1 MATVELLSG
10 RWSSTT
16 EWRPRHASG
25 AGSWRE
31 QSDPGTGRTI
41 ARVAD
46 QDKVEVEAHIAA
58 VRSEYWTSE
67 PIPVIERARLL
78 RDFADLVQGLAP
90 DLSELDSLCTGKL
103 RELSKATA
111 ASGSQILRYYAD
123 LIEQRPLGELI
134 EPIAAG
140 AKQRIDRLPVG
151 VIGCI
156 LPWNFPLS
164 QACARLAM
172 LFGAGNAAIFKGS
185 ELAQPPL
192 LALEQLADEAGL
204 PGWAFSV
211 ITGGADAGR
220 ALVESKHVDGLC
232 FTGGVATG
240 VEIACESA
248 RSLKRLVLELGGR
261 TPNVYFADAMGERA
275 VRGAVAAG
283 FGFQG
288 QACNAGAQLMIEASG
303 FDEFVAAVADRASH
317 LRVGHQLSFETEFGP
332 VISEASLT
340 RIEEAVADAVDR
352 GATVLTGGNR
362 LHSNRGGHYYAPTV
376 LTGVS
381 PDSTLAREE
390 AFGPVVVA
398 QSFTDESELIQ
409 RINASAYGLAAAVW
423 GRDLG
428 RIQSFATQLRVGV
441 VYVNCHGPIAKNA
454 PWGGFRMSGLGRLYG
469 EDGLFAFT
477 EARQTYQSL
486 ESL

>member
-1 MATVELLSG
+1 MATTRLLSG

-16 EWRPRHASG
+16 EWGPRSASRVG
-25 AGSWRE
+25 VWRE

-46 QDKVEVEAHIAA
+46 QDAAEVEAHVAA
-58 VRSEYWTSE
+58 VRSEYLASA

-78 RDFADLVQGLAP
+78 RGFADLVDELAP
-90 DLSELDSLCTGKL
+90 DLAELDALCTGKVVG
-103 RELSKATA
+103 LSAATA
-111 ASGSQILRYYAD
+111 ASGSQVLRYYAD

-134 EPIAAG
+134 EPVAVG

-151 VIGCI
+151 LVGCI

-164 QACARLAM
+164 QACARVAM
-172 LFGAGNAAIFKGS
+172 LFGAGNSAIFKGS

-192 LALEQLADEAGL
+192 LALEQLAGEAGL
-204 PGWAFSV
+204 PGWAFSL

-220 ALVESKHVDGLC
+220 ALVESELVDGLC
-232 FTGGVATG
+232 FTGGIGTG
-240 VEIACESA
+240 VEIARESA

-261 TPNVYFADAMGERA
+261 TPNVYFADAIGDRA
-275 VRGAVAAG
+275 VRGAVAAA

-288 QACNAGAQLMIEASG
+288 QACNAGAQLIIEASG
-303 FDEFVAAVADRASH
+303 FNEFVAAVADRASQ
-317 LRVGHQLSFETEFGP
+317 LRVGHQLAPKTEFGP
-332 VISEASLT
+332 VISDAALT

-352 GATVLTGGNR
+352 GARVLTGGKR
-362 LHSNRGGHYYAPTV
+362 LCSNEGGHFYAPTV

-381 PDSTLAREE
+381 PDSRLACEE

-398 QSFTDESELIQ
+398 QPFTDESELIE
-409 RINASAYGLAAAVW
+409 RINSSPYGLAAAVW
-423 GRDLG
+423 GRDL
-428 RIQSFATQLRVGV
+428 RRTERFAARLRVGV
-441 VYVNCHGPIAKNA
+441 AYVNCHGPIPRNA

-469 EDGLFAFT
+469 AEGLFAFT

-486 ESL
+486 EPL